1 MVPFEPTQLAQRFQN
16 LRDPRIDRTRR
27 HEFIDLMMIAICGVL
42 CGADNFVEMERFAR
56 SHSDW
61 FATFLSLPAGIP
73 THDTLARLFARL
85 DPVTLSST
93 LNEWTRASLENPDR
107 FDQSDGFDTIAVDG
121 KCLRASFDKASGSKA
136 LHLISAWSTRYN
148 LVLAQQ
154 RIEDKSNE
162 ITAVAP
168 MLDQIDIEG
177 ATVTLDALN
186 TQKDI
191 AQYLR
196 GRDAHY
202 VLALKLNHP
211 RLLGDVTGF
220 FDRAA
225 QRGFWTDQ
233 GEPLPHGSLSTRN
246 NDHGRLETRIYTCAP
261 APPWLEGLDEW
272 RDMATIVRV
281 ERIRQIGPN
290 ITTETAYYISSLP
303 LVPSKLAKA
312 IRSHWS
318 IENSLHWVLDIA
330 FDEDRSRTRK
340 QHAGENMASLR
351 RFTLALLKAEQTA
364 KVGINAKR
372 KMAGWDENYRAKL
385 IMQLCN

>member
-1 MVPFEPTQLAQRFQN
+1 MLAFEPTQLAQRFQH

-27 HEFIDLMMIAICGVL
+27 HEFIDLLMIAICGVL
-42 CGADNFVEMERFAR
+42 CGADSFVEMERFAR

-61 FATFLSLPAGIP
+61 FASFLRLPAGIP
-73 THDTLARLFARL
+73 SHDTLARLFARL
-85 DPVTLSST
+85 DPVALANT
-93 LNEWTRASLENPDR
+93 LNEWVRTSPARSAADE
-107 FDQSDGFDTIAVDG
+107 QSEIIAVDG
-121 KCLRASFDKASGSKA
+121 KCLRASFDRASGNRA
-136 LHLISAWSTRYN
+136 LHLISAWSTRSN

-168 MLDQIDIEG
+168 MLDQIDIAG

-191 AQYLR
+191 AHYLR
-196 GRDAHY
+196 ERQAHY

-211 RLLGDVTGF
+211 RLLTDVTKF
-220 FDRAA
+220 FDQAA
-225 QRGFWTDQ
+225 QRGFWTDA
-233 GEPLPHGSLSTRN
+233 GERLPHGSLSTRN

-261 APPWLEGLDEW
+261 APTWLDGFDEW
-272 RDMATIVRV
+272 PDLNTIVRV
-281 ERIRQIGPN
+281 ERTRQIGPN
-290 ITTETAYYISSLP
+290 ISTETSHYLSSLP
-303 LVPSKLAKA
+303 LAPAKLARA

-330 FDEDRSRTRK
+330 FDEDRSRIRK
-340 QHAGENMASLR
+340 QHAGHNMATLR
-351 RFTLALLKAEQTA
+351 RFTLGILKAEKTA
-364 KVGINAKR
+364 KVGINARR

-385 IMQLCN
+385 VMTLCN